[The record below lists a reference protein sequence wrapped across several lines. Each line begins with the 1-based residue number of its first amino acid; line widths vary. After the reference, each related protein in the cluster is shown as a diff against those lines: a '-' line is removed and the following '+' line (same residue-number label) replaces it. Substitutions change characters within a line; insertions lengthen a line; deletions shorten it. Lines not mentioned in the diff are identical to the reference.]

1 MKLTKRVG
9 SGTDSRVEP
18 APALE
23 SAPVVKLVPAMESD
37 MCMKVALK
45 TFKDISGSG
54 RGPKIQ

>member
-1 MKLTKRVG
+1 MTKRVG
-9 SGTDSRVEP
+9 SGTGSRVEP
-18 APALE
+18 APAME